1 MMVNKRQPCNI
12 FTYYQ
17 KIVYMFV
24 YREQSPHVLAAD
36 ADADAENMENEI
48 KKEGGSHY
56 YN

>member
-1 MMVNKRQPCNI
+1 
-12 FTYYQ
+12 
-17 KIVYMFV
+17 MFV